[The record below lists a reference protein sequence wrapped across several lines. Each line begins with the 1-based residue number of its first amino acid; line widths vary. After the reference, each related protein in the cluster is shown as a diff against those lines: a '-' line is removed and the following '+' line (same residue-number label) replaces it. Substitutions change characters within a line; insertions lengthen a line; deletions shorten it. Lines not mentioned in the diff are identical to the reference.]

1 MLTDA
6 FIDQVFDPVA
16 TLNLKLISLSDLAD
30 EEVERWHTHWSL
42 QPADIRGSI
51 IDRLETL
58 TEDNTEIN
66 FDAIYRVAIGDPEP
80 ELRIKA
86 IDALWECNE
95 RWLLNTL
102 VDLAEDDLEAEV
114 RATAAGHLERFV
126 LLGLQ
131 EELRPSL
138 LEKVESTLRRILANE
153 REDSPVRRRALEAL
167 SPGDDDDV
175 NDLIRDAYHSRDHDL
190 RLGAIYAMGQHY
202 DTQWLPALL
211 AELKNP
217 DPEIR
222 YEAARACGALE
233 DDRALPALIELT
245 KSMDSDV
252 QEAAIT
258 SLGQI
263 GGREAK
269 RVLTECLTSTTPR
282 VKEAA
287 KAALEEL
294 AFGEDPL
301 SGMPR

>member
-16 TLNLKLISLSDLAD
+16 TLNLKLISLSDLGE
-30 EEVERWHTHWSL
+30 EEVERWQAKWTQ
-42 QPADIRGSI
+42 QPADVRGSI
-51 IDRLETL
+51 IDRLVTL

-66 FDAIYRVAIGDPEP
+66 FDAIFRVALSDPEP

-86 IDALWECNE
+86 LDALWECNE
-95 RWLLNTL
+95 RWLLNAL
-102 VDLAEDDLEAEV
+102 VDFAEEDLEPEV

-126 LLGLQ
+126 LLGVQ
-131 EELRPSL
+131 DELRPSL

-153 REDSPVRRRALEAL
+153 REDAPVRRRALEAL
-167 SPGDDDDV
+167 SPGDEDDI
-175 NDLIRDAYHSRDHDL
+175 NDLIRDAYHSRDHDMK
-190 RLGAIYAMGQHY
+190 LGALYAMGQHY

-211 AELKNP
+211 AELKSP
-217 DPEIR
+217 DPEVR

-233 DDRALPALIELT
+233 DERAIPALVELAKT
-245 KSMDSDV
+245 GDSDV

-269 RVLTECLTSTTPR
+269 RVLTEYSKSSTPR

-287 KAALEEL
+287 QAALEEL